1 MPKINRN
8 DTTIQNVDNG
18 QTQEM
23 KQKSGEPVAQV
34 NGLSLK
40 DSSSIS
46 P

>member
-23 KQKSGEPVAQV
+23 KKKSGEPVAQV
-34 NGLSLK
+34 KMGYR
-40 DSSSIS
+40 
-46 P
+46 